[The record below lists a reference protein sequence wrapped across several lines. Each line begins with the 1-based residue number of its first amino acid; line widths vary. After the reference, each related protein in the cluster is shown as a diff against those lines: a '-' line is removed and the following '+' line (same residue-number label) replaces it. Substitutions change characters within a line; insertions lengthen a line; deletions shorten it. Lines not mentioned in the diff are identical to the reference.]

1 MLTAVLL
8 SVLTAVIF
16 GLNVYTQRA
25 ALADTDPDTGALLSV
40 TGMAVFFWL
49 GAPLFVEPEWF
60 FSPVVG
66 LFVLLGLVWP
76 AMGQTLQVASV
87 QKVGPALTMS
97 IGSITPLVAIALAVI
112 LVNEPVTVPI
122 AAGVTAMVAGLAVA
136 AWPSKHQAR
145 PFAAWLLLLPAGAA
159 LARGLAQ
166 PLSKLGMETINSP
179 YFVTLIA
186 GTVST
191 MVLVALRL
199 FHKRPRKQGKRGT
212 RLFLISGVVNGVGI
226 FFLNSA
232 LSYGRVGVVAS
243 IVATAPLWTLLFG
256 VLWFKQEK
264 LTMRHLVVAVLVF
277 SGSVLVIGR

>member
-1 MLTAVLL
+1 MHTAVLL
-8 SVLTAVIF
+8 SVLTAALF
-16 GLNVYTQRA
+16 GINVYVQRA
-25 ALADTDPDTGALLSV
+25 ALADTDAGTGALLSV
-40 TGMAVFFWL
+40 LGMAGLFWL
-49 GAPLFVEPEWF
+49 GAPWFVQLHWF
-60 FSPVVG
+60 ASPALG
-66 LFVLLGLVWP
+66 LFVLIGVIWP

-87 QKVGPALTMS
+87 QKVGAALTMS
-97 IGSITPLVAIALAVI
+97 IGSITPLVAIALAMV
-112 LVNEPVTVPI
+112 LVNEPITLPLAI
-122 AAGVTAMVAGLAVA
+122 GVLTMVAGLVVA
-136 AWPSKHQAR
+136 AWGPKHGAR
-145 PFAAWLLLLPAGAA
+145 PFAVWMLLLPAGAA

-166 PLSKLGMETINSP
+166 PLSKLGMETVPSP

-232 LSYGRVGVVAS
+232 LALGQVGVVAS

-264 LTMRHLVVAVLVF
+264 LTIRHLVVAVLVF
-277 SGSVLVIGR
+277 AGSVLVIGR